1 MVSSLCH
8 GSSKCQK
15 GFLDKTCKIRSQT
28 EKVNITIEFYIFE
41 IVLVP
46 NYSLNWHFEFLY
58 EINPKRVFL
67 ICRRK
72 QLKLPMYSIY
82 LS

>member
-28 EKVNITIEFYIFE
+28 EKVNITIEFYIFGA
-41 IVLVP
+41 
-46 NYSLNWHFEFLY
+46 
-58 EINPKRVFL
+58 
-67 ICRRK
+67 
-72 QLKLPMYSIY
+72 KL
-82 LS
+82 